1 MTWDD
6 DSLIVE
12 DDEFIKF
19 GTIDKYLSVLK
30 EEYLDLALK
39 ELKEYEKIITISV
52 MAKFLRGGVKNA
64 SPKNLSGAKSYHEEL
79 LA

>member
-6 DSLIVE
+6 DSLIAE

-19 GTIDKYLSVLK
+19 GTIDKYLSVLR

-52 MAKFLRGGVKNA
+52 MAKFLSNV
-64 SPKNLSGAKSYHEEL
+64 
-79 LA
+79 